1 MRWLKTNLCCLRLT
15 GRLIS
20 RPSNRLSLDRTV
32 ENGFTA
38 NGLHKESPESRGV
51 EGSAT
56 ESELDDLEDDSEW
69 LAAATSFSA
78 PRGVRR
84 NPNTDLE
91 DGQVS
96 QDTRLEY
103 ANHVVNVL
111 ITGADRTGG
120 EGSENNTGSDVSNS
134 RRSVVSLQSARSIL
148 IGERSSK
155 NITKKKAGYYP
166 DVDSEKFV
174 RFGK

>member
-38 NGLHKESPESRGV
+38 DGLHKE
-51 EGSAT
+51 SAT

-96 QDTRLEY
+96 QDTRLED

-111 ITGADRTGG
+111 ITGTERTDGR
-120 EGSENNTGSDVSNS
+120 GSDNNTGSDVSNS

-174 RFGK
+174 RFGT